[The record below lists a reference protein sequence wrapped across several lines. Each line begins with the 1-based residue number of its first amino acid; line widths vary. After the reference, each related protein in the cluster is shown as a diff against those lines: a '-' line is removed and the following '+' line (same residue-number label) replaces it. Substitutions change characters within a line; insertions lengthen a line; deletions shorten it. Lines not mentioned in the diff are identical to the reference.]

1 MNGWIVS
8 IFVAT
13 LYIHLFNAIAKM
25 YLDSG
30 RMMGLTDIYRRFF
43 PPVKVSIEL

>member
-1 MNGWIVS
+1 MNGWVVS

-30 RMMGLTDIYRRFF
+30 RTIGLSDLYRRVI

>member
-8 IFVAT
+8 IFVVT
-13 LYIHLFNAIAKM
+13 LYVHLFNAIARM

-30 RMMGLTDIYRRFF
+30 RTLGISDLYRRVM
-43 PPVKVSIEL
+43 PPIKVSIEL

>member
-1 MNGWIVS
+1 MNAWIVA

-13 LYIHLFNAIAKM
+13 LYVHLFNAIANL

-30 RMMGLTDIYRRFF
+30 RMLGLTDLYRRFF
-43 PPVKVSIEL
+43 PAVKVSIEL

>member
-25 YLDSG
+25 YLDSD
-30 RMMGLTDIYRRFF
+30 RMLGLTDLYRRVM
-43 PPVKVSIEL
+43 PPVKISIEL

>member
-8 IFVAT
+8 IFVTT
-13 LYIHLFNAIAKM
+13 LYIHLFNAVANM

-30 RMMGLTDIYRRFF
+30 RTLALSDLYRRVV

>member
-1 MNGWIVS
+1 MNAWITA

-30 RMMGLTDIYRRFF
+30 RMLGLSDLYRKVM
-43 PPVKVSIEL
+43 PPVKIQIEL

>member
-1 MNGWIVS
+1 MNSWIVS
-8 IFVAT
+8 IFVTT

-25 YLDSG
+25 YLESG
-30 RMMGLTDIYRRFF
+30 RLLGLSDLYRKVI

>member
-1 MNGWIVS
+1 MSAWIVG

-30 RMMGLTDIYRRFF
+30 RTLGLADLYRRVM
-43 PPVKVSIEL
+43 PPVKISIEL

>member
-1 MNGWIVS
+1 MNAWIVA

-13 LYIHLFNAIAKM
+13 LYVHLFNAIAKM
-25 YLDSG
+25 YLNSG
-30 RMMGLTDIYRRFF
+30 RTLVLSDLYRKVV

>member
-1 MNGWIVS
+1 MNPWMVS

-25 YLDSG
+25 YLASD
-30 RMMGLTDIYRRFF
+30 RKMTFTDLYRKVL
-43 PPVKVSIEL
+43 PPLKISIEL

>member
-1 MNGWIVS
+1 MNAWIVA

-30 RMMGLTDIYRRFF
+30 RTLVLTDLYRRFF

>member
-1 MNGWIVS
+1 MNAWIVA

-30 RMMGLTDIYRRFF
+30 RLLGLGDLYRRVM
-43 PPVKVSIEL
+43 PPVKISIEL

>member
-1 MNGWIVS
+1 MNSWIVS

-13 LYIHLFNAIAKM
+13 LYIHLFNAIAKL

-30 RMMGLTDIYRRFF
+30 RTLELTDLYRRFF

>member
-13 LYIHLFNAIAKM
+13 LYIHLFNAIAKL

-30 RMMGLTDIYRRFF
+30 RSLGLMDLYRRFF

>member
-1 MNGWIVS
+1 MNAWIIA

-13 LYIHLFNAIAKM
+13 LYLHLFNAIAKM

-30 RMMGLTDIYRRFF
+30 RMLGLTDLYRRVV

>member
-1 MNGWIVS
+1 MNAWIVA

-13 LYIHLFNAIAKM
+13 LYIHLFNAIARL

-30 RMMGLTDIYRRFF
+30 RIMGLTDLYRRFF
-43 PPVKVSIEL
+43 PPIKVSIEL

>member
-1 MNGWIVS
+1 MNSWIVS

-25 YLDSG
+25 YLASDRTMTFS
-30 RMMGLTDIYRRFF
+30 DIYRKVM
-43 PPVKVSIEL
+43 PPVKINIEL

>member
-1 MNGWIVS
+1 MNAWIIA

-30 RMMGLTDIYRRFF
+30 RLLGLADLYRRVM
-43 PPVKVSIEL
+43 PPVKISIEL

>member
-1 MNGWIVS
+1 MNSWIVS

-25 YLDSG
+25 YLDSD
-30 RMMGLTDIYRRFF
+30 RTLGLTDLYRRVV

>member
-1 MNGWIVS
+1 MNAWIVS

-13 LYIHLFNAIAKM
+13 LYVHLFNTVAKM

-30 RMMGLTDIYRRFF
+30 RTLALSDLYRKVV
-43 PPVKVSIEL
+43 PPVEVSIEL

>member
-13 LYIHLFNAIAKM
+13 LYLHLFNAIAKM
-25 YLDSG
+25 YLDSD
-30 RMMGLTDIYRRFF
+30 RTLGLVDLYRKIV

>member
-13 LYIHLFNAIAKM
+13 LYIHLFNAIANL

-30 RMMGLTDIYRRFF
+30 RTLGLTDLYRRFF

>member
-1 MNGWIVS
+1 MKGWIVS

-13 LYIHLFNAIAKM
+13 LYIHLFNAVAKM

-30 RMMGLTDIYRRFF
+30 RLLGLSDLYRRFV

>member
-30 RMMGLTDIYRRFF
+30 RTLGLTDLYRRVV